1 MVMSKVLGVPLDA
14 IQFATEI
21 DSAVKAVEGKIAS
34 TKRSFDFIVM
44 DYEMPA
50 ANGDA
55 VTLKVRDIEDKYGV
69 NPSFI
74 FSWSTVRDWP
84 GGEMGKPYEKA
95 NAILEKPIKQ
105 DNLRHVLIENG
116 FENLLPQ
123 QPSTIPT
130 PKAG

>member
-1 MVMSKVLGVPLDA
+1 MFTHAKSQTDKPSILIIDDNQTNRKVASMVMSKVLGVPLDA

-74 FSWSTVRDWP
+74 FS
-84 GGEMGKPYEKA
+84 
-95 NAILEKPIKQ
+95 
-105 DNLRHVLIENG
+105 
-116 FENLLPQ
+116 
-123 QPSTIPT
+123 
-130 PKAG
+130 